1 MVKILIILGN
11 TKKKSF
17 CRELADSYERGAKSG
32 GHLIKRIN
40 IGDLKFDPVLWE
52 GDTHGD
58 NLEPDLIKA
67 QKSILWAE
75 HIVLFY
81 PVWWMNMP
89 AIVKGFMDR
98 VFTSGF
104 AYKFYEGKPFPERFL
119 KGRSA
124 RLILT
129 MDNNPFIYKIFF
141 GNPGSKSIKKG
152 VFLFCGICPTRVS
165 KFGSV
170 RKASD
175 EKRKKWLA
183 KVNRWG
189 IKAK

>member
-119 KGRSA
+119 KGR
-124 RLILT
+124 
-129 MDNNPFIYKIFF
+129 
-141 GNPGSKSIKKG
+141 
-152 VFLFCGICPTRVS
+152 
-165 KFGSV
+165 
-170 RKASD
+170 
-175 EKRKKWLA
+175 
-183 KVNRWG
+183 
-189 IKAK
+189 